1 MKKCGDFDSYGA
13 FFVYQNNLSGI
24 GKGMAI
30 QNSFWKLVLRVI
42 FGDFTKSD
50 PEKWLEKKGM
60 ETEIRENVDIFC
72 KVTGYF
78 INGYFTKRW

>member
-1 MKKCGDFDSYGA
+1 M
-13 FFVYQNNLSGI
+13 
-24 GKGMAI
+24 
-30 QNSFWKLVLRVI
+30 I

-50 PEKWLEKKGM
+50 LEEWLEEWLEKKGM

>member
-1 MKKCGDFDSYGA
+1 MKKCGDFDSYGP
-13 FFVYQNNLSGI
+13 FFVCQNNLSGI
-24 GKGMAI
+24 GKRNGY
-30 QNSFWKLVLRVI
+30 SELVLKI
-42 FGDFTKSD
+42 GFAGDFGDFTKSD
-50 PEKWLEKKGM
+50 LEKWLEKKGM

>member
-1 MKKCGDFDSYGA
+1 
-13 FFVYQNNLSGI
+13 
-24 GKGMAI
+24 MAI
-30 QNSFWKLVLRVI
+30 QNLFLKFVLRVI

-50 PEKWLEKKGM
+50 LEEWLEKKGM

-72 KVTGYF
+72 KVAGYF

>member
-1 MKKCGDFDSYGA
+1 
-13 FFVYQNNLSGI
+13 
-24 GKGMAI
+24 MAI
-30 QNSFWKLVLRVI
+30 KNLFLKLVLRVI

-50 PEKWLEKKGM
+50 LEEWLEKKGM
-60 ETEIRENVDIFC
+60 EVRENVDIFC

>member
-1 MKKCGDFDSYGA
+1 
-13 FFVYQNNLSGI
+13 
-24 GKGMAI
+24 
-30 QNSFWKLVLRVI
+30 LVLRVI

-50 PEKWLEKKGM
+50 LEERLEKKGM

>member
-1 MKKCGDFDSYGA
+1 M
-13 FFVYQNNLSGI
+13 
-24 GKGMAI
+24 
-30 QNSFWKLVLRVI
+30 VLRVI

-50 PEKWLEKKGM
+50 LEKWLEKKGM
-60 ETEIRENVDIFC
+60 ETEMRENVKDFC